1 MSYQFGLGSLL
12 RTSPKRRCFISYHH
26 ADEQAVRNFIQVFSV
41 AGEIFSHRAL
51 GLEMEP
57 DIVNSYDTDYVM
69 RRIRQRY
76 MADTSVTIVMLGQS
90 TWKRRYVD
98 WEIAASLR
106 NAPGAPANGLLGVHL
121 PGFSRDLHLYPPR
134 FDANLIPFGS
144 AQVDCYARWIDYP
157 ANQFVLTEAI
167 EAAFHRRSTHAHRIA
182 NSAPRFANN
191 RQ

>member
-12 RTSPKRRCFISYHH
+12 RTPPKRRCFISYHH

-57 DIVNSYDTDYVM
+57 DIVNSHDTDYVM
-69 RRIRQRY
+69 RRIRERY

-106 NAPGAPANGLLGVHL
+106 NAPNAPANGLLGVHL
-121 PGFSRDLHLYPPR
+121 PGFSRDLHQYPSR
-134 FDANLIPFGS
+134 FDANLTPLGS

-157 ANQFVLTEAI
+157 ANDFVLTEAI
-167 EAAFHRRSTHAHRIA
+167 EAAFQRRRTHAHWIA
-182 NSAPRFANN
+182 NSAPRFAYN